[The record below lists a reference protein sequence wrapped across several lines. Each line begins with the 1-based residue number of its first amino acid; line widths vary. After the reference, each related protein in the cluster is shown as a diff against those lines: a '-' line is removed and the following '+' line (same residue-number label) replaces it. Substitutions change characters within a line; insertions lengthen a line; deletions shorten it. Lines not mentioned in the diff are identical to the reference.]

1 MSKRKVKT
9 QRLLGKAL
17 SFKELVH
24 EGMKGNSK
32 KKVSPFLSLSEFL
45 SKRIQEKAAKLVFRE
60 ARRKAKE
67 EAKKQS

>member
-1 MSKRKVKT
+1 MSKRKIKT

-32 KKVSPFLSLSEFL
+32 KKTPLFLSLSVFL
-45 SKRIQEKAAKLVFRE
+45 SKRSQDKAAKLVFRE
-60 ARRKAKE
+60 ARR
-67 EAKKQS
+67 EAKKQL